1 MYGLERMRCFIAVDI
16 DQPELRARL
25 REIQVGLDSLGC
37 GLKLVEPENIHV
49 TLRFLGEIPSS
60 LASEVAKTLD
70 KVRANPF
77 TLTLR
82 GLGAFPSPS
91 RPRVVWV
98 GVGEGSAELSSL
110 HRQVESLIKPLG
122 FQPEREPFTP
132 HITLARVKVPRNL
145 SSLARFIAERSDV
158 EVGSMRVE
166 EVKLKRSTLTP
177 SGPIYSDVYVKKLT
191 SSTP

>member
-1 MYGLERMRCFIAVDI
+1 LERVRCFIAVDV
-16 DQPELRARL
+16 DRPELRARL
-25 REIQVGLDSLGC
+25 QEVQADLDRLGC

-49 TLRFLGEIPSS
+49 TLRFLGEVHSS
-60 LASEVAKTLD
+60 LVSDVAKALD
-70 KVRANPF
+70 KIEAEPF

-98 GVGEGSAELSSL
+98 GLREGLAELSSL
-110 HRQVESLIKPLG
+110 HRQVEALIKPLG
-122 FQPEREPFTP
+122 FKPEREAFTP

-145 SSLARFIAERSDV
+145 SSLAKFIAEHSDL

-177 SGPIYSDVYVKKLT
+177 RGPIYSDIYVKRLAPL
-191 SSTP
+191 SP

>member
-1 MYGLERMRCFIAVDI
+1 MERMRCFIAVDI